1 MINIQNPD
9 NNTLLRHTVEALSKF
24 CQGEPQPPL
33 DIVGASIPHLAKL
46 LEVNDENV
54 LVNALCALKYL
65 SNSDDETRIRAVM
78 NEDGVTTNVDKLLQ
92 HHEWEIAFSAGQIR
106 DKFNSLPFV
115 QRSPS
120 NLRNDIGD
128 VLTFETDG
136 FEQLEHVYDEDKE
149 NVSVNQAT
157 SVSRNQKPDPIE
169 VEKMPVALRTR
180 RQKEKMGSKQEENGE
195 LAIDGDDKKVIIE
208 VGMKV
213 MKRSLYEKLGEIVS
227 LPTNETSSYN
237 EVLYDDR
244 ELERLEQEDIVK
256 GLALYDSLFPK
267 TCSKKRGRPRKSKP
281 LDAAPKKR
289 GRPRK

>member
-1 MINIQNPD
+1 MLPLASGRGR
-9 NNTLLRHTVEALSKF
+9 TL
-24 CQGEPQPPL
+24 
-33 DIVGASIPHLAKL
+33 
-46 LEVNDENV
+46 
-54 LVNALCALKYL
+54 
-65 SNSDDETRIRAVM
+65 
-78 NEDGVTTNVDKLLQ
+78 
-92 HHEWEIAFSAGQIR
+92 
-106 DKFNSLPFV
+106 
-115 QRSPS
+115 
-120 NLRNDIGD
+120 
-128 VLTFETDG
+128 
-136 FEQLEHVYDEDKE
+136 
-149 NVSVNQAT
+149 
-157 SVSRNQKPDPIE
+157 
-169 VEKMPVALRTR
+169 